1 MQLTSNASI
10 NLVPPQSGDWSDV
23 SESRVRGRE
32 QRSSQQ
38 QRRIREKVR
47 RERETEGGKNDTQIK
62 LIFKAGFAFSFQNHH
77 ILR

>member
-47 RERETEGGKNDTQIK
+47 HERETEGEREEEKMTLKSN
-62 LIFKAGFAFSFQNHH
+62 SF
-77 ILR
+77 LRLGLH

>member
-38 QRRIREKVR
+38 QHGIRVKLG
-47 RERETEGGKNDTQIK
+47 RERETEGESEEEKMTLKSN
-62 LIFKAGFAFSFQNHH
+62 
-77 ILR
+77 